1 MTRIVPIQNLPVA
14 MRELLS
20 RIAPNDE
27 IIIEEAGRQL
37 VRITSLRAKSA
48 TKPAHRSLGFWK
60 GKVWTAPNF
69 DDELPEEFWAPAN
82 DPLTS

>member
-1 MTRIVPIQNLPVA
+1 MQDLPAATREFLA
-14 MRELLS
+14 

-37 VRITSLRAKSA
+37 VRITSLPAKSA

-60 GKVWTAPNF
+60 GKIWTAPDF
-69 DDELPEEFWAPAN
+69 DDELPEEFWAPTN